1 MSIRLIASD
10 MDGTLLNPQTNI
22 SKANVDA
29 IRRLER
35 AGIEFLIC
43 SGRDYQE
50 AKAVM
55 DACDITCSYIC
66 LSGAAVYSQDG
77 EILSEIPLTSQN
89 LVDIDRILTEQQADM
104 DILTSLGRYTTT
116 PKERKLN
123 EIYSFLKKKFS
134 SSPDHISQELE
145 AAVQNRMESTT
156 FISSLEELPE
166 DSDVFKICSNGLPVQ
181 KAAEL
186 KEIFTD
192 YPDLAAASSFPD
204 NIELTNQAA
213 QKGLILKAYAE
224 QKGISL
230 KDVMVIGDSDNDL
243 SMFTPE
249 FGWTVAMENAMP
261 CIRDAAKYHTKS
273 NTEDG
278 VAWAIRKLVFQEN
291 S

>member
-55 DACDITCSYIC
+55 DACDITCSFIC

-89 LVDIDRILTEQQADM
+89 LADIDRILTEQQTGM
-104 DILTSLGRYTTT
+104 DILTSGGRYTTT

-123 EIYSFLKKKFS
+123 EIYSFLKKKFNTS
-134 SSPDHISQELE
+134 SHISKELE
-145 AAVQNRMESTT
+145 AAVQMRMESTT
-156 FISSLEELPE
+156 FISSLKELPE
-166 DSDVFKICSNGLPVQ
+166 DSDVFKVCSNGLPVQ

-186 KEIFTD
+186 KEIFED
-192 YPDLAAASSFPD
+192 YTDLAAASSFPD

-213 QKGLILKAYAE
+213 QKGLVLKAY
-224 QKGISL
+224 G
-230 KDVMVIGDSDNDL
+230 
-243 SMFTPE
+243 
-249 FGWTVAMENAMP
+249 
-261 CIRDAAKYHTKS
+261 C
-273 NTEDG
+273 DG
-278 VAWAIRKLVFQEN
+278 AWRQRQ
-291 S
+291 

>member
-77 EILSEIPLTSQN
+77 EILSEIPLTPQN

-123 EIYSFLKKKFS
+123 EIYSFLKKRNSAPLLITFPKSWKMPYKTGWNPRPLFPLLKS
-134 SSPDHISQELE
+134 FLRAVMYLRY
-145 AAVQNRMESTT
+145 AATDFLFKRLQN
-156 FISSLEELPE
+156 
-166 DSDVFKICSNGLPVQ
+166 
-181 KAAEL
+181 
-186 KEIFTD
+186 
-192 YPDLAAASSFPD
+192 
-204 NIELTNQAA
+204 
-213 QKGLILKAYAE
+213 
-224 QKGISL
+224 
-230 KDVMVIGDSDNDL
+230 
-243 SMFTPE
+243 
-249 FGWTVAMENAMP
+249 
-261 CIRDAAKYHTKS
+261 
-273 NTEDG
+273 
-278 VAWAIRKLVFQEN
+278 
-291 S
+291 

>member
-22 SKANVDA
+22 SKANVEA

-77 EILSEIPLTSQN
+77 ELLNEIPLTSKN

-104 DILTSLGRYTTT
+104 DILTSYGRYTTAT
-116 PKERKLN
+116 KERKLN
-123 EIYSFLKKKFS
+123 ELYSFLKKKFTS
-134 SSPDHISQELE
+134 AASISKDLE
-145 AAVQNRMESTT
+145 AAVQMRMESTT
-156 FISSLEELPE
+156 FISSLKELPE
-166 DSDVFKICSNGLPVQ
+166 DSDVFKICSNGIPVQ
-181 KAAEL
+181 KASDL
-186 KEIFTD
+186 KEIFAD

-213 QKGLILKAYAE
+213 QKGTALKAYAE
-224 QKGISL
+224 RKGISL
-230 KDVMVIGDSDNDL
+230 KDVMVLGDSDNDL

-249 FGWTVAMENAMP
+249 FGWTVAMENAMS
-261 CIRDAAKYHTKS
+261 CIREAAKYHTKS
-273 NTEDG
+273 NAEDG
-278 VAWAIRKLVFQEN
+278 VAWAIHRLVFQEN
-291 S
+291 I